1 MKSLANQLTR
11 MQKRDHLVNKIYF
24 MIQNSKKKGKQTIL
38 SVVNKSVLRNLN
50 CIAEIIESNR
60 VNEIRDASTH
70 F

>member
-1 MKSLANQLTR
+1 
-11 MQKRDHLVNKIYF
+11 

-38 SVVNKSVLRNLN
+38 SVVNKSVLGNLN